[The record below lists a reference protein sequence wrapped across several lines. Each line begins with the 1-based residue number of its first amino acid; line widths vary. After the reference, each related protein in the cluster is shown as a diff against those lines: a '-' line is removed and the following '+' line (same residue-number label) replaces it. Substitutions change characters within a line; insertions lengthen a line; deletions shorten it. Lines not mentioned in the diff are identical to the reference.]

1 MKITDR
7 KTAAKH
13 DDFLTSVARSIGST
27 LGAVAAKVDEATRPA
42 RRRPAGHKRARKH
55 GSVSRATRR
64 LSASAAAKRRGRTA
78 ARPTTRKRRKSSK

>member
-1 MKITDR
+1 MKITER

-42 RRRPAGHKRARKH
+42 RRRPTSRKRARKH
-55 GSVSRATRR
+55 ASGTRATRR
-64 LSASAAAKRRGRTA
+64 LSASAAAKRRSHTA
-78 ARPTTRKRRKSSK
+78 ARLTTRKRRKSSK